1 MKIKLILFSL
11 AIYGNLLAQSASDGE
26 NYFNSKQ
33 YQKARVVYES
43 LLSRRPNDALYNYR
57 LARCYYELKD
67 ANASIKYF
75 EKSGKRYSLKD
86 LYLGEL
92 YYETYQ
98 FDKSIIAYQTY
109 IASLKDDDKQILELE
124 SKIKL
129 AEKASKLMNRVE
141 DIAIVD
147 SVVVNKSEFL
157 KFYKYS
163 SELGSLVQE
172 TSKQEGKPRTDLITY
187 TTQRQARKYYSELV
201 NGQLDIFTS
210 FKLLD
215 EWSNIVPISNVINTA
230 ANENYPFLLLDGVT
244 LYFAS
249 DGEKSLGGYDI
260 FITRFMSATNSFLNP
275 ENIGMPFNSPFND
288 YMMVIDEQRKLG
300 WFATDRYQP
309 EGKVIIY
316 TFVPTEIKKYIKSE
330 DADFVRNVARLKTY
344 RKEKKTTQSTV
355 SKVPTED
362 TTQNLNFAIN
372 DTVVYANIAEF
383 KSEDAIKLWNELKVI
398 QTEFNEKSV
407 FLINSREKYNTAT
420 EEEQKEIAK
429 SIIQLEMKQIELNKL
444 IQTKTVD
451 IRNAENIFLKSR

>member
-11 AIYGNLLAQSASDGE
+11 VICGNLLAQSASDGE
-26 NYFNSKQ
+26 KYFNSKQ

-67 ANASIKYF
+67 SNAALKYF

-98 FDKSIIAYQTY
+98 FVKSILAYQTY

-147 SVVVNKSEFL
+147 SAVVNKSEFL
-157 KFYKYS
+157 KFYKFS
-163 SELGSLVQE
+163 SELGSVVQE
-172 TSKQEGKPRTDLITY
+172 TSKEKGYPNVDLITY

-215 EWSNIVPISNVINTA
+215 EWSKVVPISNVINTV

-300 WFATDRYQP
+300 WFATDRYQQ

-330 DADFVRNVARLKTY
+330 DADFVRNAARLKSY
-344 RKEKKTTQSTV
+344 RKAKKTTQSTV
-355 SKVPTED
+355 STVSKED
-362 TTQNLNFAIN
+362 TTKNLNFAIN
-372 DTVVYANIAEF
+372 DTVIYANIADF
-383 KSEDAIKLWNELKVI
+383 KSEEAIKIWNELRVI
-398 QTEFNEKSV
+398 QAELNEKSD
-407 FLINSREKYNTAT
+407 FLIDTRKKYNTAT
-420 EEEQKEIAK
+420 EEEQKEISK
-429 SIIQLEMKQIELNKL
+429 SIIQIEMKEIELKKL
-444 IQTKTVD
+444 IQTKTVE
-451 IRNAENIFLKSR
+451 IRNAENIFLKSK